1 MKPPYPALVSEWHN
15 APYPTINPTSLAL
28 SHARQTVVVTGAG
41 SGIGQAT
48 CLAYAAANASR
59 LVLIGR
65 RENKLEETK
74 LKVLEQSPE
83 CEVETYSA
91 NASKVKELKE
101 IADKVKGWDVLVL
114 SAGRAIGPTS
124 IEDAD
129 PDGWWDVM
137 EVRFLFVNHTKRVLT
152 DSVIQD

>member
-1 MKPPYPALVSEWHN
+1 MKPPYPAFVSEWHN
-15 APYPTINPTSLAL
+15 APYPAIDPSSPAL
-28 SHARQTVVVTGAG
+28 SHTGQTVVVTGGG

-48 CLAYAAANASR
+48 CLAYAAAGAAR

-74 LKVLEQSPE
+74 AKIKEQLPK

-91 NASKVKELKE
+91 SVTKAKELKD

-114 SAGRAIGPTS
+114 SAGRTINPKS
-124 IEDAD
+124 IEESD

-137 EVRFLFVNHTKRVLT
+137 EVRVPAPLDLSTHHH
-152 DSVIQD
+152 

>member
-1 MKPPYPALVSEWHN
+1 MKPPFPALVSEWHN
-15 APYPTINPTSLAL
+15 GPYPAIDPSSPAL
-28 SHARQTVVVTGAG
+28 SHAGQTVVVTGGG

-48 CLAYAAANASR
+48 CLAYAAAGAGR

-74 LKVLEQSPE
+74 AKIKEQLPK

-91 NASKVKELKE
+91 SAIKAKELKE
-101 IADKVKGWDVLVL
+101 VADKVKGWDVLVL
-114 SAGRAIGPTS
+114 SAGRAINPKS
-124 IEDAD
+124 IEESD

-137 EVRFLFVNHTKRVLT
+137 EVRVPSPLDLSTHHH
-152 DSVIQD
+152 